1 MTRTALQDRLTH
13 WRLEGEK
20 LAGSLFQ
27 LTQRASVYR
36 HIYRASGGNHIF
48 PLIAA
53 HGALWARGYFRWA
66 LDLGRKLSWQY
77 AFQPEFRTQQLKALD
92 DFADAFRDVNRRVC
106 ADTYANFHFTA
117 EHGHESAAAELV
129 SQELLEALNQM
140 HAAQHAGRKLT
151 TAQKQT
157 IFTAHF
163 LNEQQFIVGPSLQA
177 AVDAFQW
184 PLVKFIALKPVI
196 RFGYF
201 PEGTSFW
208 FRDFSN
214 REERIERGLQAFE
227 VAAEVGFETVEA
239 KLRKYAMLPD
249 EFFTQPVEYFDSLR
263 QEVLATAQGA
273 AQGCDSEIK
282 HLGAF
287 REVRNSPSVKYPP
300 RLQCRHG

>member
-1 MTRTALQDRLTH
+1 MTLAALTARLAH

-20 LAGSLFQ
+20 LAGSLTQ

-66 LDLGRKLSWQY
+66 LDLGQKLSWQY
-77 AFQPEFRTQQLKALD
+77 ALQPAYRQQQLAALD
-92 DFADAFRDVNRRVC
+92 KFADAFRDVNRRVC

-117 EHGHESAAAELV
+117 EHGDDPLVRQLLAAELV
-129 SQELLEALNQM
+129 DALNVIH
-140 HAAQHAGRKLT
+140 HAQRDGRTLT
-151 TAQKQT
+151 TAQKQA

-163 LNEQQFIVGPSLQA
+163 YNEQQYIVGPSLQA
-177 AVDAFQW
+177 AVDAFDW

-208 FRDFSN
+208 FRDFTN
-214 REERIERGLQAFE
+214 RAERIARGLQAFE
-227 VAAEVGFETVEA
+227 VAAQVGFETVEA

-263 QEVLATAQGA
+263 QEVLATA
-273 AQGCDSEIK
+273 SM
-282 HLGAF
+282 
-287 REVRNSPSVKYPP
+287 
-300 RLQCRHG
+300 